1 MLCVVLASLAF
12 AASAQA
18 AALLPLNGTNDPIF
32 VTAPPGDGGLW
43 VVERAGAIRIFRS
56 GVLRPTPFLTV
67 PNVDA
72 SGERGLLSM
81 AFPPDYQA
89 SRLFYVFAVAAG
101 PDPLD
106 PAGET
111 GDLRVV
117 EYRDPKGT
125 PNVADPSSAR
135 LVLRIHHP
143 AGNHN
148 GGQLQFG
155 PDGTLYVSVGDGGAT
170 PELAQSRRSL
180 LGKVLRI
187 DPRAQPGGAPYGIP
201 PDNPFAGGPL
211 CPRSGGVP
219 CPEVFSYGL
228 RNPFRFSFD
237 RQTGDMAIG
246 DVGQG
251 TWEEVDY
258 GPRSGATSTLNGA
271 NLGWSPCEG
280 FFQQG
285 STTQPCGLRGHR
297 DPVFAYPHSGTLEE
311 TGCAIIG
318 GYVVRDPTLGPLVGR
333 YLYGDLCR
341 GDLRTLG
348 LGVAG
353 ADPAQAGLSVGG
365 SLVSF
370 GQDSRGC
377 VYAVA
382 DGTVYRVAKQAD
394 GHPYCSLP
402 VS

>member
-1 MLCVVLASLAF
+1 VVEQTGRIRIIKDGQLLAKPF
-12 AASAQA
+12 ADLSN
-18 AALLPLNGTNDPIF
+18 L
-32 VTAPPGDGGLW
+32 VTAGG
-43 VVERAGAIRIFRS
+43 EQ
-56 GVLRPTPFLTV
+56 
-67 PNVDA
+67 
-72 SGERGLLSM
+72 GLLGLV
-81 AFPPDYQA
+81 FHPDFA
-89 SRLFYVFAVAAG
+89 KNGRLFVYYTARSQHQQVWELHAA
-101 PDPLD
+101 P
-106 PAGET
+106 T
-111 GDLRVV
+111 GDTISGKRRLLL
-117 EYRDPKGT
+117 DM
-125 PNVADPSSAR
+125 ADPFA
-135 LVLRIHHP
+135 
-143 AGNHN
+143 NHN
-148 GGQLQFG
+148 GGHLVFG
-155 PDGTLYVSVGDGGAT
+155 PDGDLYIGTGDGGSGGD
-170 PELAQSRRSL
+170 PGERAQNPKSP
-180 LGKVLRI
+180 LGKLLRI
-187 DPRAQPGGAPYGIP
+187 DVDKHPSGRPYGIP

-280 FFQQG
+280 FFQQV

-311 TGCAIIG
+311 SGCAIIG